1 MIVTK
6 QVKKSAA
13 KTPDVKING
22 KHFKGVGVLSWH
34 RRHTEYYQFSPFY
47 LKTDGKEIVPN
58 EGGHIFENYW
68 QGLKVYPTVTK
79 QDQYTHYTK
88 KGDDRFLVWRHPYQR
103 HLITS
108 PRKRSDEDYSDSEEG
123 ELTDE
128 YFEWREKLWNNP
140 KSVRYPNGFQGRHRC
155 KFALVND
162 ERLGYV
168 EFRKKVYFREYI
180 RLVRNLDLYQELLD
194 YLSEGGNII
203 IYEIDVPAEDK
214 KGLYGEVDEN
224 GFWKC
229 SRKKLKALL
238 NSEDA
243 PFGHGLC
250 LAYSLLSDL
259 KKLKSER

>member
-6 QVKKSAA
+6 QVKKSTE
-13 KTPDVKING
+13 KTPDIKING

-34 RRHTEYYQFSPFY
+34 KSHTPYYQLSPFY

-58 EGGHIFENYW
+58 KGGHIFENYW

-88 KGDDRFLVWRHPYQR
+88 KGDDRFLVWRHPYQT
-103 HLITS
+103 HLDFS
-108 PRKRSDEDYSDSEEG
+108 ESEEG
-123 ELTDE
+123 ELTEE
-128 YFEWREKLWNNP
+128 YFEWRDKLWNNP

-155 KFALVND
+155 KFAQVND

-168 EFRKKVYFREYI
+168 EFRKKVYFKEYI
-180 RLVRNLDLYQELLD
+180 RLVRNLELYGELLD
-194 YLSEGGNII
+194 HLAEGGNMI
-203 IYEIDVPAEDK
+203 IYEIDVPAEGK
-214 KGLYGEVDEN
+214 KGLYGEVDKN

-238 NSEDA
+238 DSEDA

-250 LAYSLLSDL
+250 LAYALLSDL
-259 KKLKSER
+259 KKIREKS